1 MGALVSVIIPVYNVE
16 DYVEKAVYSV
26 INQTYRNIEIIL
38 IDDGSTDHSAYI
50 CNQLASKDSRII
62 VCHKK
67 NEGVSAARNTG
78 IEKASGDWLMFVDAD
93 DWIDSDAIER
103 LISIENAESAEIV
116 LATYLWDFNGKETRA
131 SNEGRRIVV
140 YDVDQ
145 YRSEVLAAC
154 MLGPS
159 EAKNL
164 FVENFHNLPKISV
177 PVAKLYK
184 TETVKSND
192 IRFNTSL
199 ALGEDTLFNLQFY
212 MHAKKLIYLN
222 DTIYHYVIRRGS
234 AVNSNLDRK
243 KDMIINLLSEL
254 EAFSSDKNEKVQN
267 AFRYFS
273 MILIEEYIQNSGMIV
288 SKTGGFWNAKKRIS
302 ELFEPESISNVR
314 NKFIIDP
321 SVGRREKLMFSLIK
335 NKKEWAALMIC
346 VVYYKLKP
354 EKNRY

>member
-1 MGALVSVIIPVYNVE
+1 MGSLVSVIIPVYNVE
-16 DYVEKAVYSV
+16 DYVEKAVHSV
-26 INQTYRNIEIIL
+26 INQTYRDIEIIL
-38 IDDGSTDHSAYI
+38 IDDGSTDQSAYI
-50 CNQLASKDSRII
+50 CNQLASNDSRII

-78 IEKASGDWLMFVDAD
+78 ISKASGDWLMFVDAD

-103 LISIENAESAEIV
+103 LMSIENAESVDIV

-131 SNEGRRIVV
+131 SNEGRRIVA
-140 YDVDQ
+140 YDVEQ
-145 YRSEVLAAC
+145 HRSEVLAAC

-164 FVENFHNLPKISV
+164 FDESFHNLPKISV

-184 TETVKSND
+184 SSTVKDND
-192 IRFNTSL
+192 IWFDTNL

-243 KDMIINLLSEL
+243 KDLIINLLSKL
-254 EAFSSDKNEKVQN
+254 EEFTCNKDEKVQN

-273 MILIEEYIQNSGMIV
+273 MILIEEFIQNSGMIV
-288 SKTGGFWNAKKRIS
+288 SKTGGFKKAQNRIS
-302 ELFEPESISNVR
+302 ELLTLESISNVISI
-314 NKFIIDP
+314 FVIDS
-321 SVGRREKLMFSLIK
+321 SVGRREKIMFNLIK
-335 NKKEWAALMIC
+335 NRKEWAALMIC